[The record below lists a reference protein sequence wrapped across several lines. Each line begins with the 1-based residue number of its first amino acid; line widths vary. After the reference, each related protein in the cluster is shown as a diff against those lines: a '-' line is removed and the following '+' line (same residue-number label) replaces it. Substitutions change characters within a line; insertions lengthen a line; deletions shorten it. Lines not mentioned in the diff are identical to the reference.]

1 MTPRV
6 MKINTKNVAV
16 ECVLINS
23 SQVRMPRVFIQRW
36 MREVIV
42 ALRQRHFKLN
52 QYKTLSIV
60 FLDLPDA
67 KELNF
72 RFREKKYATDILSFE
87 GDGEN
92 SLGELVLCP
101 QVLRRQAYEHG
112 LSFRQELGYMLI
124 HGMLH
129 LLGLDHEKS
138 QKEAR
143 YMFQIQDDIFE
154 KLLVKFSCLVS
165 H

>member
-92 SLGELVLCP
+92 SLGELVLCLP
-101 QVLRRQAYEHG
+101 VLRRQSRSTG
-112 LSFRQELGYMLI
+112 LSERGELGYMMV
-124 HGMLH
+124 HGVLH
-129 LLGLDHEKS
+129 LLGFDH
-138 QKEAR
+138 QKKADEAE
-143 YMFQIQDDIFE
+143 MFALQDQIYAE
-154 KLLVKFSCLVS
+154 LERKVGLR
-165 H
+165 